1 MYGAYIRELKPS
13 YVNFRGDFGCFWC
26 VRTAMLRLKPRYK
39 LLVYHGYTSK
49 PEIYR
54 FFYLFWAIPDPYL
67 HPGMTALHAKN
78 IYQKARKIFFFRVW
92 PASTL

>member
-1 MYGAYIRELKPS
+1 
-13 YVNFRGDFGCFWC
+13 
-26 VRTAMLRLKPRYK
+26 MLRLKPRYK